1 MDRKEKTGEIIM
13 KEPTTAEETL
23 ALSKLR
29 RTDPQA
35 YLRVVNEWIREN
47 PKNDRAYFGRHLA
60 WMDLGEPQRAL
71 DDLNTVIELAPEPVG
86 FIMRGEVYRYLGEYE
101 KAVVDYAHAEALD
114 PAEWQDNGFCL
125 LYQADAHAH
134 LGNEDAAL
142 ACCARLPD
150 DFCTPGMN
158 NTPSGGKADIAEKL
172 RAIAAD
178 ARRKST
184 EARQ

>member
-1 MDRKEKTGEIIM
+1 M

-29 RTDPQA
+29 RIDPQG

-47 PKNDRAYFGRHLA
+47 PRNDHAYFGRHFV

-71 DDLNTVIELAPEPVG
+71 DDLNKVIELAPEPVA
-86 FIMRGEVYRYLGEYE
+86 FVMRGEVYRFLGEYE
-101 KAVVDYAHAEALD
+101 KAVEDYARAEALD
-114 PAEWQDNGFCL
+114 PGEWQDNGFCL

-134 LGNEDAAL
+134 LGNEAAAL

-150 DFCTPGMN
+150 DFWAPGVN
-158 NTPSGGKADIAEKL
+158 NTPGGGKAEIAQEL
-172 RAIAAD
+172 RQIAAD
-178 ARRKST
+178 TRRRR
-184 EARQ
+184 A